1 MQIIRISIKMAVV
14 KLDKKILKKPGN
26 RLTSQRSLI
35 FDIISKGGGHLAAAE
50 IYARAWRKMPGISLS
65 TVYRAI
71 SKFKELGLVEE
82 SHLCQEHHHYEAL
95 QNGGHF
101 HLVCLGCGAVIE
113 FEYPLIKRIRNEVA
127 KARRF
132 DIVNAEVNLSGY
144 CSRCRC

>member
-1 MQIIRISIKMAVV
+1 LQIIRISIKMATV
-14 KLDKKILKKPGN
+14 KLNKKILKKPGS

-35 FDIISKGGGHLAAAE
+35 FDIISKGGGHLGAAE
-50 IYARAWRKMPGISLS
+50 IYARAWRRMPGISLS

-71 SKFKELGLVEE
+71 GKFKELGLVEE
-82 SHLCQEHHHYEAL
+82 CHLGQEHHHYEAL

-101 HLVCLGCGAVIE
+101 HLVCLGCGAVTE
-113 FEYPLIKRIRNEVA
+113 FEFPLVKRIRNEVA

-144 CSRCRC
+144 CPRCRS